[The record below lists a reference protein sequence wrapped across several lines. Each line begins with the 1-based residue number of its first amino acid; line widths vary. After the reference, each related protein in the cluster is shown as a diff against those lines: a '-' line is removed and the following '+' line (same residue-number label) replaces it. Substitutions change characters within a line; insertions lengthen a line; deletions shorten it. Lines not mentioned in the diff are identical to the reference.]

1 MQILDILLILFL
13 YTSFV
18 VWILEG
24 SQRNFSM
31 HNFTPNKQ
39 LSNMHSTDANVLNL
53 VLSEFITIVPRNHQY
68 FIC

>member
-1 MQILDILLILFL
+1 MQILYILLILFL

-31 HNFTPNKQ
+31 HNFTPKKQ

-53 VLSEFITIVPRNHQY
+53 ALSEFITIVPRNHQY

>member
-31 HNFTPNKQ
+31 HNFISNKQ

-53 VLSEFITIVPRNHQY
+53 ALSEFITIVPRNHQY